1 MSLKENGTRLI
12 FQFSLRKEGIL
23 MKILIVED
31 DRNIARLLS
40 EELKAW
46 AYKTYEI
53 RDFSKVVEEVEVLK
67 PDLILMD
74 ISLPF
79 FNGFY
84 WTQEI
89 RKKSKV
95 PIIFI
100 SSHTESMDIIQAMN
114 FGADD
119 YITKPID
126 IAVTRAKIQAVLRR
140 SYDYKIDSNI
150 LEFGDVYLDLSKASI
165 SFGEETTILTRTE
178 LMILESLFE
187 SKGDIVMRE
196 DIIEKCWQDE
206 NFIDDNTLAVNITRL
221 RKKLRQIGKAN
232 LIQTKKGMGYFL
244 EARDE

>member
-1 MSLKENGTRLI
+1 MEY
-12 FQFSLRKEGIL
+12 

-31 DRNIARLLS
+31 DRNIAKLLS
-40 EELKAW
+40 EELRAW
-46 AYKTYEI
+46 AYETYEI
-53 RDFSKVVEEVEVLK
+53 RDFSKVTEEVEDLG

-74 ISLPF
+74 VSLPS

-84 WTQEI
+84 WIQEI
-89 RKKSKV
+89 RKKSKL

-140 SYDYKIDSNI
+140 AYDYKIDSNV
-150 LEFGDVYLDLSKASI
+150 LEFDDVYLDLSKASL
-165 SFGEETTILTRTE
+165 SFGKDSVLLTRTE

-187 SKGDIVMRE
+187 LKGDIVMRE
-196 DIIEKCWQDE
+196 DIIEKCWQSE

-221 RKKLRQIGKAN
+221 RKKLKQIGKAN

-244 EARDE
+244 EASDE

>member
-1 MSLKENGTRLI
+1 
-12 FQFSLRKEGIL
+12 
-23 MKILIVED
+23 MKILIIED

-46 AYKTYEI
+46 AYETYEI
-53 RDFSKVVEEVEVLK
+53 RDFSKVVEEVEALK

-89 RKKSKV
+89 RKESKV

-140 SYDYKIDSNI
+140 AYDYKIYSNV
-150 LEFGDVYLDLSKASI
+150 LEFDNVYLDLSKASI
-165 SFGEETTILTRTE
+165 SFGEDNTILTRTE

-196 DIIEKCWQDE
+196 DIIEKCWQGE

-232 LIQTKKGMGYFL
+232 LIKTKKGMGYFL
-244 EARDE
+244 EESNE

>member
-1 MSLKENGTRLI
+1 
-12 FQFSLRKEGIL
+12 

-31 DRNIARLLS
+31 DRNIAKLLS
-40 EELKAW
+40 EELRAW
-46 AYKTYEI
+46 AYETFEI
-53 RDFSKVVEEVEVLK
+53 RDFSKVAEEVEDLG

-74 ISLPF
+74 VSLPS

-89 RKKSKV
+89 RKKSKL

-140 SYDYKIDSNI
+140 AYDYKIDSNV
-150 LEFGDVYLDLSKASI
+150 LEFDDVYLDISKASL
-165 SFGEETTILTRTE
+165 SFRSASAILTRTE

-187 SKGDIVMRE
+187 SQGDIVMRE
-196 DIIEKCWQDE
+196 DIIEKCWQSE

>member
-1 MSLKENGTRLI
+1 MEY
-12 FQFSLRKEGIL
+12 

-31 DRNIARLLS
+31 DRNIAKLLS
-40 EELKAW
+40 EELRAW
-46 AYKTYEI
+46 AYETYEI
-53 RDFSKVVEEVEVLK
+53 RDFSKVVEEVEDLG

-74 ISLPF
+74 VSLPS

-89 RKKSKV
+89 RKKSKL

-140 SYDYKIDSNI
+140 AYAYKIDSNV
-150 LEFGDVYLDLSKASI
+150 LEFDDVYLDFSKASI
-165 SFGEETTILTRTE
+165 SFGKDSVLLTRTE

-187 SKGDIVMRE
+187 LKGDIVMRE
-196 DIIEKCWQDE
+196 DIIEKCWQSE

>member
-1 MSLKENGTRLI
+1 
-12 FQFSLRKEGIL
+12 

-46 AYKTYEI
+46 AYETYEI
-53 RDFSKVVEEVEVLK
+53 RDFSKVVEEVEDLK

-89 RKKSKV
+89 RKKSKL

-100 SSHTESMDIIQAMN
+100 SSHTESMDIVQAMN

-140 SYDYKIDSNI
+140 AYDYKIDSSV
-150 LEFGDVYLDLSKASI
+150 LEFDKAYLDLSQAKI
-165 SFGEETTILTRTE
+165 SFGTASAILTRTE

-187 SKGDIVMRE
+187 AKGDIVMRE
-196 DIIEKCWQDE
+196 DIIEKCRQDE

-221 RKKLRQIGKAN
+221 RKKLRRIGKAN